1 MELGLDVRTEGSL
14 SILSVSG
21 EVDIATSSALREAL
35 VGAIDKGSS
44 VVIVDLLH
52 VGFLDSSGL
61 GVLVSGLKRAKERGG
76 DLLLVSSSEDVL
88 KVLRITGLTKV
99 FSIHGTVSEAASKA
113 RAHRPA
119 DS

>member
-1 MELGLDVRTEGSL
+1 MNLGLDLRTEDAI

-35 VGAIDKGSS
+35 VEAIEKGSG
-44 VVIVDLLH
+44 VVIVDLLQ

-61 GVLVSGLKRAKERGG
+61 GVLISGLKRAKERGG
-76 DLLLVSSSEDVL
+76 DFLLVCSSDDVL

-99 FSIHGTVSEAASKA
+99 FSIHNTVSEAVSAG
-113 RAHRPA
+113 RPRT
-119 DS
+119 